1 MDQIKM
7 GKFISTLRK
16 EKGLTQKDI
25 GDKLNITD
33 NSVSKWERGINAPD
47 IYFLAPLSEIFEV
60 SINELLNG
68 ERNTRK
74 RKKREDNRKT
84 ILEVN
89 NLNKCFGK
97 RKIINN
103 MDIKIHEGEIIG
115 LIGPNGAGKTTF
127 IKTILGLYKCDKGN
141 VSICGY
147 DISKDFEKAIKNV
160 GCIIENPDLYLNISG
175 RKNLIIT
182 SLLNNI
188 KDKDYTEKVIKLLKL
203 NSRIDDKVKKYSLGM
218 KQRLGI
224 ANALIKKPKLL
235 ILDEPTNGLDPLG
248 IKELREI
255 IKYINEKLNMSVLI
269 SSHNLSEIENLCD
282 RIIIIDNGNII
293 EDIELDDIRD
303 KNITL
308 ENEFLNK
315 TSGSKTQIGGELWKY

>member
-1 MDQIKM
+1 M
-7 GKFISTLRK
+7 
-16 EKGLTQKDI
+16 
-25 GDKLNITD
+25 
-33 NSVSKWERGINAPD
+33 
-47 IYFLAPLSEIFEV
+47 
-60 SINELLNG
+60 
-68 ERNTRK
+68 
-74 RKKREDNRKT
+74 
-84 ILEVN
+84 
-89 NLNKCFGK
+89 
-97 RKIINN
+97 
-103 MDIKIHEGEIIG
+103 
-115 LIGPNGAGKTTF
+115 
-127 IKTILGLYKCDKGN
+127 
-141 VSICGY
+141 
-147 DISKDFEKAIKNV
+147 
-160 GCIIENPDLYLNISG
+160 
-175 RKNLIIT
+175 
-182 SLLNNI
+182 LNNI

-203 NSRIDDKVKKYSLGM
+203 NSKIDDKVKKYSLGM

-315 TSGSKTQIGGELWKY
+315 TSGSKTQIGGEL